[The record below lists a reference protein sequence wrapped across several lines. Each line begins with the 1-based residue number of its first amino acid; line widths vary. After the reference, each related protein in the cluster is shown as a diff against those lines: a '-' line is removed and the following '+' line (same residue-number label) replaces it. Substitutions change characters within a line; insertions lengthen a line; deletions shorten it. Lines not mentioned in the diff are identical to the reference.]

1 MNQKNINIKPWTW
14 VPSLYFAEGLP
25 YVAVMSLSVIMYKN
39 LGLNNTQIAF
49 YTSWLYL
56 PWTLKFLWS
65 PFVDILKSKR
75 WWIVM
80 MQFLIGA
87 ALAGVALSIP
97 GPKWLQWSMMFFW
110 LMAFSSATHD
120 IAADGFYMH
129 GLETKQQQF
138 FIGVRNTFY
147 RIAMICGQGL
157 LVMLAGKWEKGSDN
171 PLGMEAVPFAWM
183 MVFLLMALVFIIL
196 AIYHAFCLPRPTSDV
211 SHRKNVGGNVAR
223 ATAEKEKTAKDILTE
238 LGGTFSSFI
247 RKPHIVSAI
256 AFMLLYRFA
265 EAQLVKLSSPFL
277 LDSVEVGGLG
287 MSTASVGF
295 AYGTLG
301 VVALLTGGILG
312 GIVISRRGL
321 SKSIIPM
328 AWALCLPNLVYLFM
342 AITQLQNQAAIYAC
356 ISLEQLGY
364 GYGFTAYT
372 AYLLHFCRGQHKTAH
387 YAFCTAF
394 MALGMMIPGMFAGK
408 LQSIFDIWFANNI
421 GGYTAFFIW
430 IMIGCI
436 PCIWISFVIRR
447 KVRQEEK
454 TQSPA

>member
-1 MNQKNINIKPWTW
+1 MKQANTISNTKAWKW

-39 LGLNNTQIAF
+39 LGLNNTQVAF

-56 PWTLKFLWS
+56 PWTIKFLWS
-65 PFVDILKSKR
+65 PFVDVLRSKR
-75 WWIVM
+75 WWIVS

-87 ALAGVALSIP
+87 AMAGIALTLP
-97 GPKWLQWSMMFFW
+97 GPGWLQWSMVFFW

-129 GLETKQQQF
+129 GLDGQQQQF

-147 RIAMICGQGL
+147 RVAMICGQGL
-157 LVMLAGKWEKGSDN
+157 LVMLAGRWEGWQNN
-171 PLGMEAVPFAWM
+171 PLGIDPVPFAWM
-183 MVFLLMALVFIIL
+183 LCFLLMAVIFTLL
-196 AIYHAFCLPRPTSDV
+196 ALYHCFVLPRPESD
-211 SHRKNVGGNVAR
+211 
-223 ATAEKEKTAKDILTE
+223 ATAQSKSAADILKD
-238 LGGTFSSFI
+238 LGNTFSSFI

-277 LDSVEVGGLG
+277 LDSVEAGGLG
-287 MSTASVGF
+287 LSTLSVGF

-301 VVALLTGGILG
+301 VVALLAGGILG

-321 SKSIIPM
+321 EKSILPM

-342 AITQLQNQAAIYAC
+342 AMTQIQNQACIYAC
-356 ISLEQLGY
+356 IGLEQLGY

-372 AYLLHFCRGQHKTAH
+372 AYLLHFCQGKHKTSH

-408 LQSIFDIWFANNI
+408 LQSLFDVWFE
-421 GGYTAFFIW
+421 GFMSGYTAFFIW
-430 IMIGCI
+430 VMISCI
-436 PCIWISFVIRR
+436 PCIWMSLVA
-447 KVRQEEK
+447 KKQLSSENKSSSEK
-454 TQSPA
+454 Q

>member
-1 MNQKNINIKPWTW
+1 MNVSNMKTTSAWKW

-25 YVAVMSLSVIMYKN
+25 YVAVMTISVIMYKN

-75 WWIVM
+75 WWIVG
-80 MQFLIGA
+80 MQWLIGI
-87 ALAGVALSIP
+87 ALAGVALTLP
-97 GPKWLQWSMMFFW
+97 GPKWLQGSMVFFW

-129 GLETKQQQF
+129 GLESKQQQA

-147 RIAMICGQGL
+147 RIAMICGQGI
-157 LVMLAGKWEKGSDN
+157 LVMLAGHWEGWKDN
-171 PLGMEAVPFAWM
+171 PLGMDAIPFAWM
-183 MVFLLMALVFIIL
+183 LCFLLMAIIFIVL
-196 AIYHAFCLPRPTSDV
+196 AVYHSIVLPRPASDA
-211 SHRKNVGGNVAR
+211 HVAK
-223 ATAEKEKTAKDILTE
+223 KEASVILQE
-238 LGGTFSSFI
+238 LADTFRSFI

-277 LDSVEVGGLG
+277 LDTIEAGGLA

-301 VVALLTGGILG
+301 VVALLIGGILG
-312 GIVISRRGL
+312 GIVISRIGL
-321 SKSIIPM
+321 HKSMLPM
-328 AWALCLPNLVYLFM
+328 AIALCLPNLVYLFM
-342 AITQLQNQAAIYAC
+342 ALTQVQNQACIYAC
-356 ISLEQLGY
+356 IALEQLGY

-372 AYLLHFCRGQHKTAH
+372 AYLLHFCQGEHKTSH

-394 MALGMMIPGMFAGK
+394 MALGMMIPGLFAGK
-408 LQSIFDIWFANNI
+408 LQSLFDGWFSGI
-421 GGYTAFFIW
+421 MSGYTAFFIW
-430 IMIGCI
+430 VMISCI
-436 PCIWISFVIRR
+436 PCIWISCIA
-447 KVRQEEK
+447 KKQLSIK
-454 TQSPA
+454 HKQ

>member
-1 MNQKNINIKPWTW
+1 MMMKKNNISTNAKAWQW

-39 LGLNNTQIAF
+39 LGLNNTQVAF

-75 WWIVM
+75 WWIVC

-87 ALAGVALSIP
+87 AMAGIALSLP
-97 GPKWLQWSMMFFW
+97 GPKWLQWSMVFFW

-129 GLETKQQQF
+129 GLESKQQQF

-157 LVMLAGKWEKGSDN
+157 LVMLAGRWEGWQNN
-171 PLGMEAVPFAWM
+171 PLGINSVAFAWM
-183 MVFLLMALVFIIL
+183 LCFLLMAIIFSAL
-196 AIYHAFCLPRPTSDV
+196 ALYHSFCLPRPASD
-211 SHRKNVGGNVAR
+211 SQKIN
-223 ATAEKEKTAKDILTE
+223 KTAGEILQD
-238 LGGTFSSFI
+238 LGNTFRTFI
-247 RKPHIVSAI
+247 QKKYIITAI

-277 LDSVEVGGLG
+277 LDSIEAGGLG
-287 MSTASVGF
+287 LSTASVGF

-301 VVALLTGGILG
+301 VVALLMGGILG
-312 GIVISRRGL
+312 GIVISRIGL
-321 SKSIIPM
+321 RKSMMPM
-328 AWALCLPNLVYLFM
+328 AIALCLPNLVYLFM
-342 AITQLQNQAAIYAC
+342 ALTQVQNQACIYAC
-356 ISLEQLGY
+356 IGLEQLGY

-372 AYLLHFCRGQHKTAH
+372 AYLLHFCQGEHKTAH

-408 LQSIFDIWFANNI
+408 LQSLFDTWFSGI
-421 GGYTAFFIW
+421 MSGYTAFFIW
-430 IMIGCI
+430 VMIACI
-436 PCIWISFVIRR
+436 PCIWITGIARR
-447 KVRQEEK
+447 KLSNENNHQ
-454 TQSPA
+454 

>member
-1 MNQKNINIKPWTW
+1 MNVKKQEHRAWQW

-56 PWTLKFLWS
+56 PWTIKFLWS
-65 PFVDILKSKR
+65 PFVDILKNKR
-75 WWIVM
+75 WWIVS
-80 MQFLIGA
+80 MQLLIGA
-87 ALAGVALSIP
+87 AMAGIALTLP
-97 GPKWLQWSMMFFW
+97 AAKWLQWSMVFFW

-129 GLETKQQQF
+129 GLESKQQQF

-157 LVMLAGKWEKGSDN
+157 LVMLAGRWEGWKDN
-171 PLGMEAVPFAWM
+171 PLGMESVPFAWM
-183 MVFLLMALVFIIL
+183 LCFLLMAVIFTAL
-196 AIYHAFCLPRPTSDV
+196 AIYHSVVLPRPASD
-211 SHRKNVGGNVAR
+211 ND
-223 ATAEKEKTAKDILTE
+223 KTPQSAGEIMKD
-238 LGGTFSSFI
+238 LGSTFSSFM
-247 RKPHIVSAI
+247 RKPAIVSAI

-277 LDSVEVGGLG
+277 LDSLESGGLG

-301 VVALLTGGILG
+301 VIALLAGGILG

-321 SKSIIPM
+321 DKSLMPM
-328 AWALCLPNLVYLFM
+328 ALALCLPNLVYLFL
-342 AITQLQNQAAIYAC
+342 ALTQIQNQACIYAC
-356 ISLEQLGY
+356 IGLEQLGY

-372 AYLLHFCRGQHKTAH
+372 AYLLHFCQGEHKTSH

-408 LQSIFDIWFANNI
+408 LQSLFDSWFSGI
-421 GGYTAFFIW
+421 MTGYTAFFIW
-430 IMIGCI
+430 VMISCI
-436 PCIWISFVIRR
+436 PCLWISFVA
-447 KVRQEEK
+447 KKQLK
-454 TQSPA
+454 QSIHNKQ